1 MTPHELES
9 FQGAAQD
16 AGVVFFFSGE
26 FTPSGVEALGLAL
39 RRRLEELEVPGKPS
53 RRIFSAF
60 VEMAQNVLHYAVC
73 AAHASPSGDVA
84 GADGG
89 GRRGT
94 IAIGDGGDHHWIAC
108 SNEVGADQ
116 VPRIAER
123 LAAIAHMSPAQLREA
138 YVRQLQNEV
147 HEQEDPLSQGAGL
160 GLLTIARAARAPLE
174 HAFVPVQ
181 GSGGALQR
189 FVLCARLDGA
199 PPVEAR

>member
-39 RRRLEELEVPGKPS
+39 RRRLEELDVPGKPS

-73 AAHASPSGDVA
+73 TAHASPSDVA
-84 GADGG
+84 EADG

-108 SNEVGADQ
+108 SNDVRADH
-116 VPRIAER
+116 VARIAER
-123 LAAIAHMSPAQLREA
+123 LADIARMSPAGLREA
-138 YVRQLQNEV
+138 YVRQLQNEA
-147 HEQEDPLSQGAGL
+147 HESEDPLSRGAGL

-174 HAFVPVQ
+174 HAFVPLQ
-181 GSGGALQR
+181 GSGGALHR
-189 FVLCARLDGA
+189 FMLCARLDAGA
-199 PPVEAR
+199 PLGEAR